1 MNKNWSKTTLGKI
14 ISEGNG
20 KFQTGPFGSQLHA
33 SDYVKDGIPC
43 IMPANMKN
51 NRVDIDNIARISEKD
66 AKRLSKHIVKKGDI
80 LYSRRGDITLKALIT
95 DKEVGY
101 FCGTGCLLIRAGD
114 KIDPEFL
121 TYLLSTE
128 TNKVWIVKQAVG
140 ATMPNLNTDILSRF
154 PLYIP
159 SFKTQQSIAAVLS
172 ALDKKIALNKQINAR
187 LEEMAKTLY
196 DYWFVQFDF
205 PDANGKPYKSSG
217 GDMVFDETLK
227 REIPKEWEVKQISH
241 WIKADKSGDWGKEQ
255 QEGNYTVKV
264 NCVRGADINAINL
277 QGNIETPI
285 RFILAKNEHKL
296 LSPFDFVVEISG
308 GSPTQS
314 TGRLA
319 PISQYVLDRFDLPLI
334 CSNFC
339 KAISLKD
346 TSYFY
351 QFAFMWSDIYKNN
364 ILFGWEG
371 KTSGIKNLLF
381 DNFVNGYFEC
391 FPPKEIAEQFFKIID
406 KNHQEQQL
414 LLKQNHQLTQL
425 RDFLLP
431 MLMNGQVSVTC
442 SGARDG

>member
-1 MNKNWSKTTLGKI
+1 MNSALKNHATYINNKVDTNE
-14 ISEGNG
+14 ISL
-20 KFQTGPFGSQLHA
+20 SQYI
-33 SDYVKDGIPC
+33 ST
-43 IMPANMKN
+43 
-51 NRVDIDNIARISEKD
+51 DNILQNKQGIKCATSLPIQGGKVTSF
-66 AKRLSKHIVKKGDI
+66 KKGDI
-80 LYSRRGDITLKALIT
+80 LLANIRPYLKKIWYAQFDGGCSADVLAIRANAETDSHFLFYALFRDDFFIHAMKGAKGTKMPRGDKTQIM
-95 DKEVGY
+95 E
-101 FCGTGCLLIRAGD
+101 F
-114 KIDPEFL
+114 KIPVFDL
-121 TYLLSTE
+121 
-128 TNKVWIVKQAVG
+128 
-140 ATMPNLNTDILSRF
+140 
-154 PLYIP
+154 
-159 SFKTQQSIAAVLS
+159 KTQQSIAAVLS

-217 GDMVFDETLK
+217 GEMVFDETLK
-227 REIPKEWEVKQISH
+227 RKIPKGWEVKQISH
-241 WIKADKSGDWGKEQ
+241 WIKTDKSGDWGKEQ
-255 QEGNYTVKV
+255 QEGHYTVKV
-264 NCVRGADINAINL
+264 NCVRGADINAINS
-277 QGNIETPI
+277 QGNIEAPI
-285 RFILAKNEHKL
+285 RFILAKNANKL

-319 PISQYVLDRFDLPLI
+319 PISQYVLKRFDLPLI

-351 QFAFMWSDIYKNN
+351 QFALMWSDIYKNN

-414 LLKQNHQLTQL
+414 LLKQNHHLTQL

-431 MLMNGQVSVTC
+431 MLMNGQVSV
-442 SGARDG
+442 AE

>member
-1 MNKNWSKTTLGKI
+1 MKEELKIRFLSDLIDFKNGKSI
-14 ISEGNG
+14 KPSSGNIPIYGGNG
-20 KFQTGPFGSQLHA
+20 ILGYSEKYNYDNILIIGRVGAYCGSIHYHKEKCWVSDNA
-33 SDYVKDGIPC
+33 IAGEVKSDYSIDYLYYL
-43 IMPANMKN
+43 MK
-51 NRVDIDNIARISEKD
+51 S
-66 AKRLSKHIVKKGDI
+66 L
-80 LYSRRGDITLKALIT
+80 
-95 DKEVGY
+95 
-101 FCGTGCLLIRAGD
+101 
-114 KIDPEFL
+114 
-121 TYLLSTE
+121 
-128 TNKVWIVKQAVG
+128 
-140 ATMPNLNTDILSRF
+140 NLNDRQVGSSQ
-154 PLYIP
+154 PLLTQGVLNNISVKIYE
-159 SFKTQQSIAAVLS
+159 SSQTQQSIAAVLS
-172 ALDKKIALNKQINAR
+172 ALDKKIALNKQINAH

-217 GDMVFDETLK
+217 GEMVFDETLK
-227 REIPKEWEVKQISH
+227 REIPKGWEVRQISH

-255 QEGNYTVKV
+255 QEGHYTVKV
-264 NCVRGADINAINL
+264 NCVRGADINAINS
-277 QGNIETPI
+277 QGNIEAPI
-285 RFILAKNEHKL
+285 RFILAKNAHKL

-319 PISQYVLDRFDLPLI
+319 PISQYVLERFDLPLI

-431 MLMNGQVSVTC
+431 MLMNGQVSV
-442 SGARDG
+442 AE

>member
-1 MNKNWSKTTLGKI
+1 MNKVWSKTTLGKI

-114 KIDPEFL
+114 KIDSEFL

-140 ATMPNLNTDILSRF
+140 ATMPNLNTDILASF

-159 SFKTQQSIAAVLS
+159 DLKTQQSIAAVLS

-205 PDANGKPYKSSG
+205 PDAEGKPYKSSG

-227 REIPKEWEVKQISH
+227 REIPKGWEVKQISH

-319 PISQYVLDRFDLPLI
+319 SISQYVLDRFDLPLI

-391 FPPKEIAEQFFKIID
+391 FPPKEIAEKFFKIID

-414 LLKQNHQLTQL
+414 LLKQNHHLIQL

-431 MLMNGQVSVTC
+431 MLMNGQVSVVE
-442 SGARDG
+442 